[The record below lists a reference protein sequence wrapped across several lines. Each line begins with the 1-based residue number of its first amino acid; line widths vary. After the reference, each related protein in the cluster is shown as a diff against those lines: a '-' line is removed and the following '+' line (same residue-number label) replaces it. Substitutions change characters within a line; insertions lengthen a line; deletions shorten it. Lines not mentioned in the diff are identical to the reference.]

1 MRFELCVNGSN
12 ELSDPDPAAAEEE
25 EEEDDED
32 RNLSDIDDD
41 TIEEGSPS
49 TFSRARSPLAACRIL
64 PLPAAVMLT
73 PARTA
78 SQSKVLLIGLQ

>member
-32 RNLSDIDDD
+32 CNLLDVDDD